1 MKALG
6 LIETIGLATAFEAAD
21 AALKAANVKLLGYE
35 NTKGGGRI
43 TVKFVGDV
51 GAVKAAVAAGIAA
64 ALRIGRVE
72 SSLVIARPH
81 QAIEGLIGLIDRG
94 PAAAGEPVVVPQPAS
109 EAPQPA
115 SEAPAPASEAPQ
127 PAPDAPQPA
136 SEAPAPASE
145 APQPAP
151 AKAAKPK
158 AAAGKA
164 KRPASRRPKAAA
176 APAPEASLPASDA
189 AATPAPEAS
198 LPASDAAS
206 TPGPDA
212 TPPPAS
218 ADQPGPAQS
227 DLDQPAAP

>member
-6 LIETIGLATAFEAAD
+6 LIETIGLVTAFEAAD

-43 TVKFVGDV
+43 TIKFVGDV

-81 QAIEGLIGLIDRG
+81 QEIEGLIGLIDRG
-94 PAAAGEPVVVPQPAS
+94 PAAAGESVVVPQPAL
-109 EAPQPA
+109 
-115 SEAPAPASEAPQ
+115 EAPAPEP
-127 PAPDAPQPA
+127 
-136 SEAPAPASE
+136 E

-176 APAPEASLPASDA
+176 APAQEASLPASDA
-189 AATPAPEAS
+189 AATPAS
-198 LPASDAAS
+198 
-206 TPGPDA
+206 DA

-218 ADQPGPAQS
+218 ADQPGSAQS
-227 DLDQPAAP
+227 DLDRPAAP